1 LQKNHKS
8 FPVINVWH
16 LALFWLGIN
25 IRRKRGNGAE
35 MRGSAARI
43 CGVCGCGYG
52 GDAAEARGEYGEGG
66 DNAWK
71 AGCVRDFEL
80 VTGLGEYGGAGRKV
94 SAEVA
99 VNMRCVRV

>member
-1 LQKNHKS
+1 MCGIWRS
-8 FPVINVWH
+8 FGSE
-16 LALFWLGIN
+16 LTLG
-25 IRRKRGNGAE
+25 
-35 MRGSAARI
+35 GSAETARK
-43 CGVCGCGYG
+43 CAEARREYAACGCGYG